1 MNFHLSK
8 EYRYH
13 TKNRKEKKT
22 IDTLIQ
28 NKGKKSQKREYK
40 VVNPYA
46 LLMGHQIKVVANGT

>member
-13 TKNRKEKKT
+13 TKNKKEKST

-28 NKGKKSQKREYK
+28 KKGKKSQKREYK
-40 VVNPYA
+40 VVNP
-46 LLMGHQIKVVANGT
+46 

>member
-13 TKNRKEKKT
+13 TKNRKEKTT

-28 NKGKKSQKREYK
+28 KKGKKSQKREYK
-40 VVNPYA
+40 VNCKP
-46 LLMGHQIKVVANGT
+46 ISSTNGASN